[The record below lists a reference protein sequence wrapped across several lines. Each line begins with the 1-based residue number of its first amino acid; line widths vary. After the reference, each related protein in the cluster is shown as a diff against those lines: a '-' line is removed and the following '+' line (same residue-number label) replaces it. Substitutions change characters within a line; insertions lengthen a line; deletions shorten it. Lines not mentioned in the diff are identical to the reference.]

1 MREAHSAFSCAR
13 GLIATRSDDFYFKRR
28 KALRR
33 ALSLRLVFD
42 SGAKGVYPIFVLL
55 RERFEVISPKPQQ
68 RDLHVYHRLERIEPD
83 GRGGGSPALLIL
95 S

>member
-1 MREAHSAFSCAR
+1 LRSGFV
-13 GLIATRSDDFYFKRR
+13 ATRSDDFYFKRR

-83 GRGGGSPALLIL
+83 SRGGGNPALLIL